1 MLNTLPNRLNQLPTR
16 RNLLIFAGAILFL
29 ILIFG
34 LGGRGGVPEGEV
46 AGFGSQSFAVL
57 AVLAFVGGVVSFV
70 SPCTLPILPAYF
82 AFATQSGRG
91 KIALNTVAFMLGV
104 ATMFSL
110 LGASASAVG
119 QVLIQ
124 NQEVLLLIGG
134 AIVMVFGVMSLLGK
148 GFTGLSRSQSSP
160 GAANSGA
167 ANSGANTTAGG
178 SYVFG
183 LTFSLGWS
191 SCVGPILGIVLTLA
205 AATGSVVNGMA
216 LLFIYALGL
225 GLPLIIISTFFGRA
239 SRKSFF
245 WRLLR
250 GKGWFVNTHV
260 LIVAIVWALAF
271 WRILVAFTDYGFD
284 NLTVFGGQELTIG
297 HQIGL
302 FLVAAAAVILWI
314 YSKRAERKTL
324 LNLHS
329 TQLFSGVLFILMA
342 VLMLSG
348 ALADFNSLIPAD
360 LAIWFAGLED
370 RLLVLFS

>member
-1 MLNTLPNRLNQLPTR
+1 MLNTLPNRLNQIPTR
-16 RNLLIFAGAILFL
+16 RNLLILAGAVLVLF
-29 ILIFG
+29 LIFG
-34 LGGRGGVPEGEV
+34 LGGRSAAPEGEISGF
-46 AGFGSQSFAVL
+46 AGQSFAVL
-57 AVLAFVGGVVSFV
+57 AVLAFVGGVVSFA

-119 QVLIQ
+119 RVLIQ
-124 NQEVLLLIGG
+124 NQGLLLLIGG

-148 GFTGLSRSQSSP
+148 GFTGLSRSQNS
-160 GAANSGA
+160 SGA
-167 ANSGANTTAGG
+167 ANTTAGG

-205 AATGSVVNGMA
+205 AATGSVFNGMA
-216 LLFIYALGL
+216 LLFIYAVGL
-225 GLPLIIISTFFGRA
+225 GLPLIIVSTFFGRA
-239 SRKSFF
+239 SRKSLF

-260 LIVAIVWALAF
+260 LIVATVWALAF

-284 NLTVFGGQELTIG
+284 NLAVFGGQEFTVG
-297 HQIGL
+297 HQVGL
-302 FLVAAAAVILWI
+302 LLVAAAAVVLWI
-314 YSKRAERKTL
+314 YSKKAERQTL

-329 TQLFSGVLFILMA
+329 TQLFSGVLFIFMA

-348 ALADFNSLIPAD
+348 ALADFNSLIPVD
-360 LAIWFAGLED
+360 LAIWFSGLED
-370 RLLVLFS
+370 QLLVLFS